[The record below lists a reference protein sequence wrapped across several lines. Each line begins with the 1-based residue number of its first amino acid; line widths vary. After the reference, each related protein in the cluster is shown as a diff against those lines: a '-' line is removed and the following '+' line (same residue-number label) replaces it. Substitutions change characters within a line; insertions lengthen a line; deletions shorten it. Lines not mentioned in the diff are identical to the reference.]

1 MEFLLKTVTAT
12 YHVTINVKPEVA
24 FAYISDLTKHG
35 EWNDHLT
42 VEALTPGPAQVGSEY
57 ISVGRTLYEKRRN
70 ELKVTGYQPPTYF
83 AFMAQDPDFKD
94 VLHKFK
100 ISPQGDG
107 SLVERTV
114 TVQMTALMEFL
125 WNWILWPLINRRE
138 NNRSMAS
145 LKTQLEGG
153 TKHM

>member
-94 VLHKFK
+94 VLHEFK

-114 TVQMTALMEFL
+114 TVQMTAWMEFL

>member
-1 MEFLLKTVTAT
+1 MKTVTAT

-94 VLHKFK
+94 VLHEFK

-114 TVQMTALMEFL
+114 TVQMTAWMEFL

>member
-12 YHVTINVKPEVA
+12 YHVTINAKPEVA
-24 FAYISDLTKHG
+24 FAYISDLTRHG
-35 EWNDHLT
+35 EWNDHLS
-42 VEALTPGPAQVGSEY
+42 VEALTPGPVQVGSEY

-94 VLHKFK
+94 VLHEFK

-114 TVQMTALMEFL
+114 IVQMTALIEFL

-145 LKTQLEGG
+145 LKAQLEGG
-153 TKHM
+153 TKHI